1 MFVRRGRRFQRDGA
15 ADGPAPITGE
25 PTPPAVPPTP
35 APVVPA
41 PFDPASLSPEAQAW
55 IAEERKRIAA
65 QEGGKARDVARDNA
79 RKEALA
85 AFNTAMGIEDGKPV
99 DPAQVAQELTAARAE
114 ARTLRIDQAI
124 DRAAR
129 EAKADGDIV
138 GALLAKAGKLADL
151 DPGKGAEFV
160 TAVKALVDEIVKSNP
175 RVLLDTGTPAGAQ
188 APVNGGFN
196 GAPSDGQRPSMSGAI
211 ANWYGGRR

>member
-1 MFVRRGRRFQRDGA
+1 MFVRRGRQVFLRTSPA
-15 ADGPAPITGE
+15 GPEPITGE
-25 PTPPAVPPTP
+25 PTPPAVPPT
-35 APVVPA
+35 PA

-85 AFNTAMGIEDGKPV
+85 AFNAAMGIEDGKPV

-138 GALLAKAGKLADL
+138 GALLAKHHAAELADL
-151 DPGKGAEFV
+151 DPGKGAEF
-160 TAVKALVDEIVKSNP
+160 TAAVAALVADLVKSNP
-175 RVLLDTGTPAGAQ
+175 RVLLDTGTPAGGQ

>member
-1 MFVRRGRRFQRDGA
+1 MFVRRGRQVFLRDGA

-25 PTPPAVPPTP
+25 PTPPAVPPT
-35 APVVPA
+35 PA

-85 AFNTAMGIEDGKPV
+85 AFNAAMGIEDGKPV
-99 DPAQVAQELTAARAE
+99 DPAQVAQELTQARAE

-151 DPGKGAEFV
+151 DPGKGAEFA
-160 TAVKALVDEIVKSNP
+160 TAVKALVDEIVRSNP
-175 RVLLDTGTPAGAQ
+175 RVLLDTGTPAGGQ

>member
-15 ADGPAPITGE
+15 ADGPVPITGE
-25 PTPPAVPPTP
+25 PTPPAVPPT
-35 APVVPA
+35 PA

-85 AFNTAMGIEDGKPV
+85 AFNAAMGIEDGKPV
-99 DPAQVAQELTAARAE
+99 DPAQVAQELTTARAE

-129 EAKADGDIV
+129 EAKADGDII

-151 DPGKGAEFV
+151 DPAEPVSFAA
-160 TAVKALVDEIVKSNP
+160 AVKALVAEIVASNP
-175 RVLLDTGTPAGAQ
+175 RVLLDTGTPAGGQ

-196 GAPSDGQRPSMSGAI
+196 GAPTAGARPSMTGAI